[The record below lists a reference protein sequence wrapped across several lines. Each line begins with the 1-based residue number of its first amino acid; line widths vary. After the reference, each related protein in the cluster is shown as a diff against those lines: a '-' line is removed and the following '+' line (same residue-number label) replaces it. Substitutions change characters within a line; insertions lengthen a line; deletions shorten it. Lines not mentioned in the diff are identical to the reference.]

1 MLENKKGL
9 AGLLAKAADGAE
21 TLGGKLAGLEAKLAK
36 LLDDQAAWQANSGK
50 ANGRQGAQEFVTNGE
65 TTKLKVHCVGSD
77 GLDFPPHLW
86 RAKCGFRFAF
96 CGFTRHSSLKHFSYE
111 EKCNKR
117 SGKAAELQL
126 GICSSSA
133 TSEEGHCNW
142 WMSDAES
149 PG

>member
-65 TTKLKVHCVGSD
+65 MTKLKVHCVGSD
-77 GLDFPPHLW
+77 GFDLPRTFGVPNVAL
-86 RAKCGFRFAF
+86 GLLFV
-96 CGFTRHSSLKHFSYE
+96 GS
-111 EKCNKR
+111 
-117 SGKAAELQL
+117 L
-126 GICSSSA
+126 GI
-133 TSEEGHCNW
+133 
-142 WMSDAES
+142 
-149 PG
+149 PV